1 MLNDLLAELAEESE
15 HTFRVIRRYR
25 RYCGYIHKKYFKWQI
40 TGAFLL
46 AAGLVALGEWVNR
59 W

>member
-40 TGAFLL
+40 TGAF
-46 AAGLVALGEWVNR
+46 GLVALGEWVNR